1 MKRRSFITALMG
13 NVSAPSALVA
23 ASLKKEPEPVVV
35 APTVKK
41 PMTINDWLVLEA
53 QRIDAE
59 IYAEVLGR
67 NPFSHG

>member
-13 NVSAPSALVA
+13 AVSATTALVA
-23 ASLKKEPEPVVV
+23 TSLRKEPEPV
-35 APTVKK
+35 AIATTKK

-53 QRIDAE
+53 PRIQTE
-59 IYAEVLGR
+59 IHAKVLGR